1 MGTIRL
7 GTLRHPKFDAS
18 VKAIAAGDATD
29 EAAINGAIWEI
40 EHAPKAHGFYEDKLD
55 IWYAKLSLPSRKEVM
70 LYYSIGPR
78 FVMMLAIRQ
87 I

>member
-1 MGTIRL
+1 MGTVRL

-18 VKAIAAGDATD
+18 AKAIAAGGATD

-40 EHAPKAHGFYEDKLD
+40 EHAPKAHGFYEETLD
-55 IWYAKLSLPSRKEVM
+55 IWYAKLLLPSRKQVM
-70 LYYSIGPR
+70 LYYSISPR
-78 FVMMLAIRQ
+78 FVMMLAIRE